1 MTTGYASVVSANQKK
16 WNKYVAIGDS
26 FTEGIADRGLGDS
39 YLGWADRLAQ
49 NLSDAY
55 CTNKQPLRYGN
66 LAVRGRLLTQMVAEQ
81 VPRAIELQPDLVSF
95 AGGVNDA
102 MRGSFDLNVKAT
114 ELERGVRALREA
126 NIDVLLVAF
135 GDPSDSGGLMR
146 LIANRFS
153 GLNSATVAI
162 AKAYDCYILDFWGIE
177 SFNERS
183 LWDEDRL
190 HLSPLGHKLTAQMAM
205 DSLGWGSKAHLQ
217 EIPVSPIP
225 RKTEQLLGNLDW
237 AKRYGAPWVS
247 RRIRGVS
254 SGDGINP
261 KHWSYVKVTPRKV

>member
-1 MTTGYASVVSANQKK
+1 LGVTAIKKK
-16 WNKYVAIGDS
+16 WRKYVAVGDS
-26 FTEGIADRGLGDS
+26 FTEGLADRGLGEA

-55 CTNKQPLRYGN
+55 CTDKHPLQYAN

-81 VPRAIELQPDLVSF
+81 IPRAIELQPDLVSL

-102 MRGSFDLNVKAT
+102 MRTSFDLNTKAT
-114 ELERGVRALREA
+114 ELEQGVRALREA

-135 GDPSDSGGLMR
+135 GDPSESTGLMR
-146 LIANRFS
+146 LIANRFG

-162 AKAYDCYILDFWGIE
+162 AKAYDCYLLDFWGID

-190 HLSPLGHKLTAQMAM
+190 HLSPRGHKLTAELGMQ
-205 DSLGWGSKAHLQ
+205 SLGLRAGVDLQHLPSSPPPSK
-217 EIPVSPIP
+217 IGG
-225 RKTEQLLGNLDW
+225 LLGHVRW
-237 AKRYGAPWVS
+237 AKDHGAPWLG
-247 RRIRGVS
+247 RRIKGVS
-254 SGDGINP
+254 SGDGIEP
-261 KHWSYVKVTPRKV
+261 KYWSYVNVMPRKL

>member
-1 MTTGYASVVSANQKK
+1 M

-55 CTNKQPLRYGN
+55 CTADRPLRYGN

-102 MRGSFDLNVKAT
+102 MRGSFDLDVKAT
-114 ELERGVRALREA
+114 ELEHGVRALREA

-135 GDPSDSGGLMR
+135 GDPSSSAGLMR
-146 LIANRFS
+146 MIADRFG

-162 AKAYDCYILDFWGIE
+162 AKAYDCYLLDFWGIE

-190 HLSPLGHKLTAQMAM
+190 HLSPLGHKLTAQMGM
-205 DSLGWGSKAHLQ
+205 ETLGWGPKVSSQ
-217 EIPVSPIP
+217 EFPVSVS
-225 RKTEQLLGNLDW
+225 RGKVDEYFEHVNW
-237 AKRYGAPWVS
+237 VKKYGAPWVG
-247 RRIRGVS
+247 RRLRGVS
-254 SGDGINP
+254 SGDGIEP
-261 KHWSYVKVTPRKV
+261 KFWSYVDVVPRQI

>member
-1 MTTGYASVVSANQKK
+1 MSANKKK
-16 WNKYVAIGDS
+16 WHKYVAIGDS
-26 FTEGIADRGLGDS
+26 FTEGIADRGLGNS

-55 CTNKQPLRYGN
+55 CTAESPLRYGN
-66 LAVRGRLLTQMVAEQ
+66 LAVRGRLLTQMVTEQ

-102 MRGSFDLNVKAT
+102 MRGSFDLDVKAT
-114 ELERGVRALREA
+114 ELERGIRALREA

-135 GDPSDSGGLMR
+135 GDPSSSAGLMR
-146 LIANRFS
+146 LIADRFG

-162 AKAYDCYILDFWGIE
+162 AKAYDCYILDFWGIK
-177 SFNERS
+177 SFHERS

-205 DSLGWGSKAHLQ
+205 ESLGWDPEVGPQ
-217 EIPVSPIP
+217 EIPASPEP
-225 RKTEQLLGNLDW
+225 RKAEQFLEHVDW
-237 AKRYGAPWVS
+237 ARRHGAPWVS

-254 SGDGINP
+254 SGDGIEP
-261 KHWSYVKVTPRKV
+261 KFWSYVDVAPRPM